1 MISKWI
7 YLPLTADK
15 QKSETEL
22 ASKYAD
28 CPPVSELLAQR
39 GISTVEEA
47 EKFFHPSLR
56 DMHSPF
62 LMPDMDKAVNRL
74 NKAMGLKEKIMVY
87 GDYDVDGTTAV
98 ALVYK

>member
-47 EKFFHPSLR
+47 ENFPPLASRYAFAV
-56 DMHSPF
+56 
-62 LMPDMDKAVNRL
+62 PDARH
-74 NKAMGLKEKIMVY
+74 G
-87 GDYDVDGTTAV
+87 
-98 ALVYK
+98 

>member
-47 EKFFHPSLR
+47 EKFFHPLASR
-56 DMHSPF
+56 YAF
-62 LMPDMDKAVNRL
+62 AVPDARH
-74 NKAMGLKEKIMVY
+74 G
-87 GDYDVDGTTAV
+87 
-98 ALVYK
+98 

>member
-39 GISTVEEA
+39 GI
-47 EKFFHPSLR
+47 
-56 DMHSPF
+56 HSRGGGKIFPPLASRYAF
-62 LMPDMDKAVNRL
+62 AVPDARH
-74 NKAMGLKEKIMVY
+74 G
-87 GDYDVDGTTAV
+87 
-98 ALVYK
+98 